1 MESLKGSSTAVF
13 GASMW
18 NDYQTLY
25 SKDID
30 TLPRMAVSGTA
41 PSILPNR
48 LSWYFDLRGP
58 SIHIDT
64 ACSSSMVAMDLA
76 CQSLWNGSATAV
88 SAFLSQPLISLVSS
102 DECAHASV
110 GTCSRHEPTPYSREL
125 DIPLQHGLPVPGQ
138 FMLQLRF
145 SSQRVR

>member
-1 MESLKGSSTAVF
+1 MPILAGIPVEKLKGSATAVF

-18 NDYQTLY
+18 SDYLGLY

-30 TLPRMAVSGTA
+30 NLPRMAVSGTA

-48 LSWYFDLRGP
+48 LSWYFDLHGP

-76 CQSLWNGSATAV
+76 CQTLCNGSATAV
-88 SAFLSQPLISLVSS
+88 SVMMTF
-102 DECAHASV
+102 
-110 GTCSRHEPTPYSREL
+110 TP
-125 DIPLQHGLPVPGQ
+125 IVQI
-138 FMLQLRF
+138 
-145 SSQRVR
+145 